1 MKQFSDGRIRYYSVE
16 TQASTPGRTRGSAY
30 VAEYDYRRG
39 VVRGWYESYD
49 HMGNVNRVHPKM
61 INGKQ
66 IDSLHY
72 PHTRKE
78 LEMLAQKAQGKK

>member
-1 MKQFSDGRIRYYSVE
+1 
-16 TQASTPGRTRGSAY
+16 
-30 VAEYDYRRG
+30 
-39 VVRGWYESYD
+39 
-49 HMGNVNRVHPKM
+49 MGNVNRVHPKM

-66 IDSLHY
+66 IDVLHY